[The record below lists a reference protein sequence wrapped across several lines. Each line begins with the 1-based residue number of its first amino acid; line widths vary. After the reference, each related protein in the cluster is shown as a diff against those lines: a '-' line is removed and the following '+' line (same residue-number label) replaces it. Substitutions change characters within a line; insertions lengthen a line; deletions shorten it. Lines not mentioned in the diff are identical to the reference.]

1 MRIGEHRKKTI
12 NRVEKKIS
20 NIYRYSDSIYGIE
33 AEVSNSD
40 NGSCSLFLC
49 HQEVD
54 EINAIM
60 NRIENPDAGVTS
72 WALVF
77 AKFIPD

>member
-12 NRVEKKIS
+12 NGVEKKIL
-20 NIYRYSDSIYGIE
+20 NIYRYGIE

-60 NRIENPDAGVTS
+60 NRIENPDAEVTS
-72 WALVF
+72 
-77 AKFIPD
+77 

>member
-1 MRIGEHRKKTI
+1 MRIGEHRKKTVDG
-12 NRVEKKIS
+12 REKIP
-20 NIYRYSDSIYGIE
+20 NIYRYGIE

-60 NRIENPDAGVTS
+60 NRIENPEAEVTS

>member
-12 NRVEKKIS
+12 NGVEKKIP
-20 NIYRYSDSIYGIE
+20 NIHRYGIE

-60 NRIENPDAGVTS
+60 NRIENPDAEVTS
-72 WALVF
+72 
-77 AKFIPD
+77 

>member
-12 NRVEKKIS
+12 NGVEKK
-20 NIYRYSDSIYGIE
+20 NIYRYGIE

-60 NRIENPDAGVTS
+60 NRIENPNAEVTS